1 VFIKRLLINSDL
13 GVIRD
18 ISFHAGLNLIVD
30 KTPDSDNTR
39 TGNNVGKTTVLKLID
54 FCLDGGKK
62 EIYEDPETPGAVY
75 AKVRDFLVD
84 HKVTVCLELVDRLD
98 TPLPR
103 TVSIER
109 NFADKRNS
117 VRKIDG
123 EQFTSKMF
131 TKHLAEKLIPS
142 LDDVEKP
149 TLRQAIAHNLRIS
162 NWKIEHTV
170 RLLNQNTTKLEYE
183 ALYLFL
189 LGFPQSSA
197 NDMQKVTRELKAE
210 QSYGKKLLN
219 GRTLGGYKAV
229 LGQLNAEIEVLEE
242 KRRKLGVAQDV
253 EWALERMDGVQTR
266 IGQLSSTIEQ
276 ANIRVAVIG
285 AACAELKASI
295 SDVDV
300 SQIKLL
306 YEEARLFIPNLQ
318 HTFEELVA
326 FHNTMLEERVR
337 FISADLPR
345 LEASLRDMHKELEN
359 LLREERSLSD
369 ALSVELASSELERNI
384 VSLNNCHRS
393 KGECEALIRQV
404 EESDGRIKRYEAE
417 LASMGEELYSPTF
430 HEKLDERVALLN
442 RHFSRISDRL
452 YGERYVLSCDLG
464 KDRKTNKPCY
474 EFSVQSLHNIS
485 GGKKQGEI
493 LCFDFAYTSF
503 ADSQGIECLHFLLYD
518 KKEMMHGNQLSQ
530 IDEVARDC
538 NVQVIVS
545 ILEDKLPD
553 EMAEG
558 NEVVLRLSQESKLFR
573 IEELLERE

>member
-1 VFIKRLLINSDL
+1 
-13 GVIRD
+13 
-18 ISFHAGLNLIVD
+18 
-30 KTPDSDNTR
+30 
-39 TGNNVGKTTVLKLID
+39 
-54 FCLDGGKK
+54 
-62 EIYEDPETPGAVY
+62 
-75 AKVRDFLVD
+75 
-84 HKVTVCLELVDRLD
+84 
-98 TPLPR
+98 
-103 TVSIER
+103 
-109 NFADKRNS
+109 
-117 VRKIDG
+117 
-123 EQFTSKMF
+123 M
-131 TKHLAEKLIPS
+131 
-142 LDDVEKP
+142 
-149 TLRQAIAHNLRIS
+149 
-162 NWKIEHTV
+162 
-170 RLLNQNTTKLEYE
+170 
-183 ALYLFL
+183 
-189 LGFPQSSA
+189 
-197 NDMQKVTRELKAE
+197 
-210 QSYGKKLLN
+210 
-219 GRTLGGYKAV
+219 
-229 LGQLNAEIEVLEE
+229 
-242 KRRKLGVAQDV
+242 
-253 EWALERMDGVQTR
+253 ERMDGVQTR

-369 ALSVELASSELERNI
+369 ALSV
-384 VSLNNCHRS
+384 
-393 KGECEALIRQV
+393 
-404 EESDGRIKRYEAE
+404 D
-417 LASMGEELYSPTF
+417 
-430 HEKLDERVALLN
+430 
-442 RHFSRISDRL
+442 
-452 YGERYVLSCDLG
+452 
-464 KDRKTNKPCY
+464 
-474 EFSVQSLHNIS
+474 
-485 GGKKQGEI
+485 
-493 LCFDFAYTSF
+493 FDFAYTSF